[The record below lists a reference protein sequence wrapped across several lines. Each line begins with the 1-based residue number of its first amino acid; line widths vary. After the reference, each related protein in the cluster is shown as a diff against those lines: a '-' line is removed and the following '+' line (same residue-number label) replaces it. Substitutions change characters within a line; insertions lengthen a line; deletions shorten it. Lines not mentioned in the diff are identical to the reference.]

1 MHSTR
6 QIYLPTEVVVQIVRF
21 VAADDAH
28 RQEALYACCLVS
40 RQWYS
45 AAVSFLYEK
54 PRLHIGNSF
63 QQFVSTCSG
72 VGVRRNKLNL
82 GSFVRRLDLS
92 RLVHHSSNSV
102 TARLLGRVKENLEV
116 FVAPR
121 VSFAVNS
128 LPALSKCTN
137 LRHLDLSL
145 VADPIPFP
153 NLKKAF
159 SRLPR
164 LRTLRLPRSTN
175 LDVPDSSRTEWP
187 PLLHKLQLSGQFS
200 ATTIPSFPWPPA
212 LTSLTL
218 KNCTDLSVTSI
229 ACLLSSPQLS
239 ETLKHL
245 TISYAN
251 RRLEPGSINAV
262 TAFLPGLT
270 FLSVPGD
277 MVDETFFDVL
287 YFLSPPLALEVLEF
301 DMPNLDPVLHF
312 ETSSLIMALD
322 KGLSNVRS
330 IGFSDIFCTDERIV
344 EDEEVDDVLYKH
356 ARQRAEQGA
365 PTAVDETEVGVY
377 YM

>member
-1 MHSTR
+1 MATD
-6 QIYLPTEVVVQIVRF
+6 E
-21 VAADDAH
+21 AH

-45 AAVSFLYEK
+45 AAVSLLYEK

-72 VGVRRNKLNL
+72 VGGRRNKLNL

-145 VADPIPFP
+145 VADPIAFP
-153 NLKKAF
+153 NLKKAL

-164 LRTLRLPRSTN
+164 LRTLRVPRSTN
-175 LDVPDSSRTEWP
+175 LDVPDSSRAEWP
-187 PLLHKLQLSGQFS
+187 PLLHKLQLSGNFS
-200 ATTIPSFPWPPA
+200 ATTIPSFSWPPA

-229 ACLLSSPQLS
+229 ACLFSSPQLS

-251 RRLEPGSINAV
+251 RGLEPGSINAV
-262 TAFLPGLT
+262 TAFLPNLT
-270 FLSVPGD
+270 YLSVPGD

-301 DMPNLDPVLHF
+301 GMPYLDPVLHF
-312 ETSSLIMALD
+312 ETGSLIMALD
-322 KGLSNVRS
+322 KGLGNVRS
-330 IGFSDIFCTDERIV
+330 VGFSDIFCTDERIV
-344 EDEEVDDVLYKH
+344 EDEEVDDVLHKH